1 MKIGVTPDA
10 TLDPIARI
18 LHADPAKLL
27 VMTYFRQLVADGHAQ
42 WHRLASGD
50 IQLRLH
56 SGETYLLAK
65 TTITRIA

>member
-10 TLDPIARI
+10 TLDVVAHL
-18 LHADPAKLL
+18 LHADPAKVL
-27 VMTYFRQLVADGHAQ
+27 VMTHFRQLVADGHAQ
-42 WHRLASGD
+42 WHGLASGD